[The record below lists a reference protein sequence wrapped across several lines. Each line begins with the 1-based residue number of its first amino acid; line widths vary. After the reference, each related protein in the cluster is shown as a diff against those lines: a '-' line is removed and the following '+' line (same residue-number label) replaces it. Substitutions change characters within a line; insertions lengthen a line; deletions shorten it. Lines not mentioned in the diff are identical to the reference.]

1 MSGIV
6 VQAQKIVSTNGL
18 ADKVTIIRGKI
29 EEIAL
34 PVEKVD
40 VIISEW
46 MGKSLHI
53 SFVIGSDSVCFY
65 FYRFR
70 ARGCK
75 TWFY

>member
-29 EEIAL
+29 EEITL

-46 MGKSLHI
+46 MGKFVDVSQSAVHVSHI
-53 SFVIGSDSVCFY
+53 GFIRIQC
-65 FYRFR
+65 
-70 ARGCK
+70 
-75 TWFY
+75 

>member
-29 EEIAL
+29 EEITL

-46 MGKSLHI
+46 MGKSSLHI
-53 SFVIGSDSVCFY
+53 SRKLQCRSGH
-65 FYRFR
+65 
-70 ARGCK
+70 
-75 TWFY
+75 